1 MPQQPIEENDARF
14 IRMEDKLD
22 RLFDNRVTRTDFED
36 LRKELQASFV
46 LKEVFQVWS
55 DGLVERVAELET
67 DSKGRLA
74 RFFAYIGGTLGIFS
88 ILNSWFHFIG
98 R

>member
-46 LKEVFQVWS
+46 LKAVFDVWS
-55 DGLVERVAELET
+55 SRVVELEG
-67 DSKGRLA
+67 DGKGKLS
-74 RFFAYIGGTLGIFS
+74 RFIAYIGGGLGIVS
-88 ILNSWFHFIG
+88 ILNSWFHFFK
-98 R
+98 